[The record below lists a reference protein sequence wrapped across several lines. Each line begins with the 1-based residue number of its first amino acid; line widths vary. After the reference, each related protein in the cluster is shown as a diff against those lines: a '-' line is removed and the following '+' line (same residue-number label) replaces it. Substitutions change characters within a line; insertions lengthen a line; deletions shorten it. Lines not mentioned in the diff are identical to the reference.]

1 MGFVKILGILCFL
14 VIPEFW
20 GIYLNWRRP
29 GYILI
34 RSISME
40 RLLVWFYLIDCGV
53 SRNEERRGAGIGR
66 VIKFTVTRSRRGSID
81 FVVVL

>member
-1 MGFVKILGILCFL
+1 
-14 VIPEFW
+14 
-20 GIYLNWRRP
+20 
-29 GYILI
+29 
-34 RSISME
+34 ME